1 MNLLNLSSDQLKN
14 MSKEEVHEGYKKIL
28 SVMLMDFYID
38 CSNSFDSGNDITV
51 RDLNNFIAHWLEKK
65 IIKKPAEDWNPG
77 DSGK

>member
-1 MNLLNLSSDQLKN
+1 MNLLNFSAEQLKN

-38 CSNSFDSGNDITV
+38 CSNSFNSGNDITV